1 MEKNRQY
8 RSNQGR
14 SDEKVRKNAKL
25 MFIVLISFFIVL
37 FHEVAINDDEPK

>member
-14 SDEKVRKNAKL
+14 SDEKVRKNNKL

-37 FHEVAINDDEPK
+37 LLTFLDSRGYV